1 MRASARGRKNII
13 ARNGAWSLTTSEA
26 PKGASCARRA
36 SSVFPV
42 SGVGTAVTDFDLE
55 TIRACFPALS
65 IVDNGVPRI
74 YFDNPAGTQV
84 PQLVADRMSECLL
97 QANANLGGYFATSQR
112 AAEIV
117 DDAHAAMA
125 DLLNAPSPDEI
136 IFGQNMTTLTLHVSR
151 SIGRQFREG
160 DEIIL
165 SRMDHDANVTPWVL
179 LARDLGLRI
188 RWLPF
193 DLESF
198 EFDLS
203 AFDNLLNDRTR
214 LVCVGGASNMTG
226 TIHDI
231 RTISARAREAGAW
244 TYIDAVQSVPHVP
257 TDVQEIGCDF
267 LACSA
272 YKFFGPH
279 QGMLWGR
286 REILER
292 LEPYKVR
299 PAPDSIPRAFE
310 PGTQSHEGMA
320 GTAAAVDYF
329 AWVGETMAQGYIA
342 RNEKYTGRSRY
353 VHAAMC
359 CLFEY
364 ETILAHHLVDGLRQL
379 PGVKVLGITAA
390 DAMKRRV
397 PTVSFIASRL
407 SSSSVAEALAK
418 RNIFVWSGHNYAVE
432 AARALGIYDSGS
444 GVRVGPVHYN
454 SVEELDVLLTALE
467 DILPARRVTKA
478 L

>member
-1 MRASARGRKNII
+1 MSPDKSFFSTLATTAAR
-13 ARNGAWSLTTSEA
+13 
-26 PKGASCARRA
+26 
-36 SSVFPV
+36 
-42 SGVGTAVTDFDLE
+42 FDLE
-55 TIRACFPALS
+55 TIRSCFPALS
-65 IVDNGVPRI
+65 ITDNGVPRI

-84 PQLVADRMSECLL
+84 SQLVVDRMSECLL
-97 QANANLGGYFATSQR
+97 QANANLGGYFATSR
-112 AAEIV
+112 KANAIF
-117 DDAHAAMA
+117 DYAHAAMA
-125 DLLNAPSPDEI
+125 DLLNARSPEEI

-151 SIGRQFREG
+151 SIGRQFRAG

-179 LARDLGLRI
+179 LARDLGLQV

-203 AFDNLLNDRTR
+203 ALDNLLNDRTR

-231 RTISARAREAGAW
+231 RAISARAREAGAW

-279 QGMLWGR
+279 QGILWGR

-299 PAPDSIPRAFE
+299 PAPDSIPGAFE
-310 PGTQSHEGMA
+310 TGTQSHEGMA

-329 AWVGETMAQGYIA
+329 AWVGETMAQGHIKD
-342 RNEKYTGRSRY
+342 NERYLGRSRY

-364 ETILAHHLVDGLRQL
+364 ETTLARHLIEGLRQL
-379 PGVKVLGITAA
+379 PGVRVLGITAA

-397 PTVSFIASRL
+397 PTVSFTAAGV
-407 SSSSVAEALAK
+407 SSAAIAEALAK
-418 RNIFVWSGHNYAVE
+418 KNIFVWSGHNYAVE
-432 AARALGIYDSGS
+432 AARALGIYDGGS
-444 GVRVGPVHYN
+444 GVRIGPVHYN
-454 SVEELDVLLTALE
+454 SLEELDRLLTALE
-467 DILPARRVTKA
+467 DILPTRRR

>member
-1 MRASARGRKNII
+1 MTN
-13 ARNGAWSLTTSEA
+13 
-26 PKGASCARRA
+26 
-36 SSVFPV
+36 
-42 SGVGTAVTDFDLE
+42 FDLE
-55 TIRACFPALS
+55 TIRSCFPALS
-65 IVDNGVPRI
+65 ITDNGVPRI

-84 PQLVADRMSECLL
+84 SQLVMDRMSECLL
-97 QANANLGGYFATSQR
+97 QANANLGGYFSTSR
-112 AAEIV
+112 KANAIF

-125 DLLNAPSPDEI
+125 DLLNAPSPEEI

-151 SIGRQFREG
+151 SIGGQLRAG

-179 LARDLGLRI
+179 LARDLGLHV

-193 DLESF
+193 NLESF

-203 AFDNLLNDRTR
+203 ALDNLLNHRTR

-231 RTISARAREAGAW
+231 RAISARAREAGAW

-279 QGMLWGR
+279 QGILWGR
-286 REILER
+286 REVLER

-299 PAPDSIPRAFE
+299 PAPDSIPGAFE
-310 PGTQSHEGMA
+310 TGTQSHEGMA

-329 AWVGETMAQGYIA
+329 AWVGETMAQGH
-342 RNEKYTGRSRY
+342 RKDNERYAGRSRY

-364 ETILAHHLVDGLRQL
+364 ETTLARHLIDGLRQL
-379 PGVKVLGITAA
+379 PGVRVLGLTAA

-397 PTVSFIASRL
+397 PTVSFTAAGV
-407 SSSSVAEALAK
+407 SSAAIAEALAK
-418 RNIFVWSGHNYAVE
+418 KNIFVWSGHNYAVE
-432 AARALGIYDSGS
+432 AAKALGIYDGGS

-454 SVEELDVLLTALE
+454 SLEELDRLLTALE
-467 DILPARRVTKA
+467 DILPAQPRKKA

>member
-1 MRASARGRKNII
+1 VKHY
-13 ARNGAWSLTTSEA
+13 
-26 PKGASCARRA
+26 
-36 SSVFPV
+36 
-42 SGVGTAVTDFDLE
+42 DLE
-55 TIRACFPALS
+55 AIRARFPALS
-65 IVDNGVPRI
+65 LSDNGIPRA

-84 PQLVADRMSECLL
+84 PQSVVDRMSSCLL
-97 QANANLGGYFATSQR
+97 EANANLGGFFETSCH
-112 AAEIV
+112 ADAVANE
-117 DDAHAAMA
+117 AHAAMA
-125 DLLNAPSPDEI
+125 DLLNAPSANEI
-136 IFGQNMTTLTLHVSR
+136 IFGQNMTSLTLHVSR
-151 SIGRQFREG
+151 SIGRQFRAG

-179 LARDLGLRI
+179 LARDLDLKV

-193 DLESF
+193 DLETF

-203 AFDNLLNDRTR
+203 ALDDLLNDRTR

-231 RTISARAREAGAW
+231 RTISRKAHEAGAW

-279 QGMLWGR
+279 QGILWGR

-299 PAPDSIPRAFE
+299 PAPNEIPGRFE
-310 PGTQSHEGMA
+310 TGTMSHEGMA
-320 GTAAAVDYF
+320 GTSAAVDYF
-329 AWVGETMAQGYIA
+329 AWIGEAMAQDYMKG
-342 RNEKYTGRSRY
+342 NERYVGRSRY
-353 VHAAMC
+353 VHAAMSL
-359 CLFEY
+359 LFDY
-364 ETILAHHLVDGLRQL
+364 ETTLARHLVEGLRHL
-379 PGVKVLGITAA
+379 PGVRVHGITSP
-390 DAMKRRV
+390 DAMNRRV
-397 PTVSFIASRL
+397 PTVSFTTASM
-407 SSSSVAEALAK
+407 SSADVAHALAK

-432 AARALGIYDSGS
+432 AAMALGIYDSGG
-444 GVRVGPVHYN
+444 GVRAGPVHYN
-454 SVEELDVLLTALE
+454 SIEELDRLLMALE
-467 DILPARRVTKA
+467 EILSAGRRKKA